1 MSRKPKSPHPEIYCD
16 FNGRMTER
24 GFLPTQGTFRDLAAL
39 GLTIEE
45 AVGRTFVFVM
55 GDADEHGNPDDLMC
69 NGSIIR
75 ESQFGILLEMDAEG
89 FYWRSELAND

>member
-1 MSRKPKSPHPEIYCD
+1 M
-16 FNGRMTER
+16 
-24 GFLPTQGTFRDLAAL
+24 PTQGTFRDLAAL